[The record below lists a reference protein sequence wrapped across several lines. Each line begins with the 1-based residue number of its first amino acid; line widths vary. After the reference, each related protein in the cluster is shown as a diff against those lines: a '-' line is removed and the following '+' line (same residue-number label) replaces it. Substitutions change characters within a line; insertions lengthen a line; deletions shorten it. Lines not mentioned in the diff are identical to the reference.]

1 MRFVCRRGAVQLL
14 VWKQKLSRLSEN
26 VTQPYDRSR
35 QISARRSEMLASV
48 NTFTVVGRSGSW
60 AQAAV
65 LLQAVMPSSHAA
77 CLQAV
82 MPLSSDAFKQ

>member
-1 MRFVCRRGAVQLL
+1 MRFVCQRGAAQLL

-48 NTFTVVGRSGSW
+48 SGVSTAVPVYQGCWQEGVDVGSD
-60 AQAAV
+60 
-65 LLQAVMPSSHAA
+65 AA
-77 CLQAV
+77 CNR
-82 MPLSSDAFKQ
+82 